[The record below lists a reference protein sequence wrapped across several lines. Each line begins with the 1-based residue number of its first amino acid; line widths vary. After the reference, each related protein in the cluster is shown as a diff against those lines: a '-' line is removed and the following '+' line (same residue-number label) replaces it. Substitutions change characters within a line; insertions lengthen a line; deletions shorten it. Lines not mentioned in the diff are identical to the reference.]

1 MKSIHFFFFSLK
13 GQLILGVILLH
24 AMLMSL
30 FVVDFINQ
38 ERHFLHE
45 QSLSQKKGLVSL
57 VASNATLPL
66 MNNDLVALDELITQV
81 EHLPDVQMIFIID
94 NHSRIRAS
102 NQEVANNQKFADPQ
116 SLALETLLA
125 QSNSPIAQRVHNN
138 LLDTGHIL
146 AVGGKTIGYVRI
158 ISSTQ
163 TVRDQMRLLWYRGLF
178 YIFIATIL
186 GGIIAWL
193 IVRKFTARITL
204 LSDAAEQ
211 ITHQNYNINLPPFR
225 GKDELSQMGRA
236 FGLMIDSIHQ
246 QMETLSYEI
255 LQRKNAESRLFHKAH
270 HDELTQLA
278 NRALFMDRL
287 EHALHH
293 AKRNQTQLAV
303 LFIDLD
309 RFKEINDTFGHEMG
323 DCILIAIAHRLQEN
337 VRQADTIARLGGDEF
352 TIIIEDIETISH
364 VSAVAEKLVNALQA
378 PIITS
383 AQEFFVTCSI
393 GISLYPNDGEEI
405 QSLLHRADCAM
416 YQAKEEGR
424 NGYHYCT

>member
-45 QSLSQKKGLVSL
+45 QLSAQEKGLGAL
-57 VASNATLPL
+57 VASNAALPL
-66 MNNDLVALDELITQV
+66 MNNDLVALSELVTQV
-81 EHLPDVQMIFIID
+81 EELPDVQMIFIVD

-102 NQEVANNQKFADPQ
+102 NQEIRNNQKFSDPK
-116 SLALETLLA
+116 SLTLINPLIHGKM
-125 QSNSPIAQRVHNN
+125 SINQRFHDH
-138 LLDTGHIL
+138 LFDTAHTIYL
-146 AVGGKTIGYVRI
+146 GGKPIGYVRI

-163 TVRDQMRLLWYRGLF
+163 RVTQQMESLTYHGVF
-178 YIFIATIL
+178 YIVIAIVL

-204 LSDAAEQ
+204 LSEAAEQ
-211 ITHQNYNINLPPFR
+211 ITHQNYNINLPSFR

-246 QMETLSYEI
+246 QMESLSYEI

-309 RFKEINDTFGHEMG
+309 RFKEINNTFGHEMG

-337 VRQADTIARLGGDEF
+337 VRQEDTIARLGGDEF

-378 PIITS
+378 PIVTS